1 MRGVGC
7 VVRQLFEAKSFT
19 YTYIIACSRTKKA
32 VIIDPVDVTVD
43 RDARVLADL
52 GLELVY
58 AVNTHVHADHVT
70 GTHLLRSKFE
80 QIKTGLGS
88 AATDA
93 KSDLKFD
100 HGHVLEIGDVKL
112 EVRHTPG
119 HTAGCVSYVEHD
131 SGLVFT
137 GDALFIRGCG
147 RTDFQGGSAA
157 TLFRSVHEQILSLPA
172 DFVIFPA
179 HDYKGET
186 RSTVEEEKR
195 LNPRLTKSLPDFVTL
210 MDNLNLS
217 YPKMI
222 DVALPLNLNCGA
234 EPLPK

>member
-1 MRGVGC
+1 M
-7 VVRQLFEAKSFT
+7 
-19 YTYIIACSRTKKA
+19 
-32 VIIDPVDVTVD
+32 
-43 RDARVLADL
+43 
-52 GLELVY
+52 
-58 AVNTHVHADHVT
+58 
-70 GTHLLRSKFE
+70 
-80 QIKTGLGS
+80 
-88 AATDA
+88 
-93 KSDLKFD
+93 
-100 HGHVLEIGDVKL
+100 
-112 EVRHTPG
+112 
-119 HTAGCVSYVEHD
+119 SYVEHN

-147 RTDFQGGSAA
+147 RTDFQGGSAS

-186 RSTVEEEKR
+186 SSTVEEEKR